1 MQTVYNYELVASM
14 SVIVRCCCFFR
25 PIQRCLTLTQWP
37 GKLYPQNN
45 DICLQLVRDREDDTL
60 LHKDKD
66 SGTRERE
73 RERERVALNKWRSR
87 HKGVYS
93 WM

>member
-1 MQTVYNYELVASM
+1 MQTVYNYEFVASM
-14 SVIVRCCCFFR
+14 SVTVRCCCFFR

-73 RERERVALNKWRSR
+73 SLLISGVAGIREYTVACEI
-87 HKGVYS
+87 
-93 WM
+93 

>member
-1 MQTVYNYELVASM
+1 VQTVYNYELVASM
-14 SVIVRCCCFFR
+14 SVIFRCCFFR

-73 RERERVALNKWRSR
+73 SLLISGVAGIREFRVACEI
-87 HKGVYS
+87 
-93 WM
+93 